1 MKNTKSLIIRMSPEL
16 HKQIKLIAVKNDKS
30 INEYVVEA
38 IKKIVKVEE
47 GRKNEKQ

>member
-1 MKNTKSLIIRMSPEL
+1 MKNTKSLIICMSPEL